1 MGMTHLT
8 KSAHAPRA
16 PKQRDQAFEEFSN
29 LLLRLRVRPGQFVT
43 QRELVELTGMPL
55 GAIRELVPRLEADGL
70 LSTQPQRGM
79 QIVHVDLDLIRDAF
93 QLRIALEREAVSCFT
108 ENGTDEEIAALR
120 SAHETVLAEAENGV
134 TDDLLHRAQNLD
146 WMFHDGLIDR
156 MNNQIISKIY
166 RVNSIKIRLIRAERL
181 RMDAGL
187 LKQVVSD
194 HLLILDGIARRN
206 ADDAIH
212 EIERHI
218 RNALLRA
225 FAP

>member
-1 MGMTHLT
+1 MTHLT
-8 KSAHAPRA
+8 KPARAPRL

-29 LLLRLRVRPGQFVT
+29 LLLTLQVRPGQFVT

-93 QLRIALEREAVSCFT
+93 QLRIALEREAVACFIKT
-108 ENGTDEEIAALR
+108 GTDEDIAALI
-120 SAHETVLAEAENGV
+120 ATHEAILAEAKGGV
-134 TDDLLHRAQNLD
+134 TDDLIQRAQALD
-146 WMFHDGLIDR
+146 WTFHDGLVDR
-156 MNNQIISKIY
+156 MNNQIISKID
-166 RVNSIKIRLIRAERL
+166 RVNSIKSRLSRAERL
-181 RMDAGL
+181 RMDASL
-187 LKQVVSD
+187 VAQVMND
-194 HLLILDGIARRN
+194 HLLILGGIARR
-206 ADDAIH
+206 DA
-212 EIERHI
+212 ETAVRELERHI